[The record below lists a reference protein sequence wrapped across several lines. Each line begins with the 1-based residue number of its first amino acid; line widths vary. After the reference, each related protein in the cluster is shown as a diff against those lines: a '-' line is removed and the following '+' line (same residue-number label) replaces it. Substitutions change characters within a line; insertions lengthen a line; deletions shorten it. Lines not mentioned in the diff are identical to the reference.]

1 MNQAIQIYETKID
14 SLLEKLDMAS
24 AKGDHAQVVQIGEMI
39 ESLLVDLE
47 TELEMDII
55 HLRTIQ

>member
-24 AKGDHAQVVQIGEMI
+24 ANNDHAQVVQIGEMI

>member
-14 SLLEKLDMAS
+14 SLIERLDMAS
-24 AKGDHAQVVQIGEMI
+24 ANGDHVQVVKIGEMI

-47 TELEMDII
+47 VELEMDII

>member
-1 MNQAIQIYETKID
+1 MNQSIQIYETKID
-14 SLLEKLDMAS
+14 SLLERLDMAS
-24 AKGDHAQVVQIGEMI
+24 ANGDHVQVGQIGEMI

-47 TELEMDII
+47 VELEMDII

>member
-1 MNQAIQIYETKID
+1 MNQSIQIYETKID
-14 SLLEKLDMAS
+14 SLIERLDMAS
-24 AKGDHAQVVQIGEMI
+24 ANGDHVQVVKIGEMI

-47 TELEMDII
+47 VELEMDII

>member
-1 MNQAIQIYETKID
+1 MNQTIQIYETKID

-24 AKGDHAQVVQIGEMI
+24 ANNDHVQVVQIGEMI

-47 TELEMDII
+47 VELEMDII

>member
-14 SLLEKLDMAS
+14 SLIERLDMAS
-24 AKGDHAQVVQIGEMI
+24 ANGDYVQVGQIGEMI

-47 TELEMDII
+47 VELEMDII